1 MKQANFRTRRRTQL
15 LGMGPHLFGAQ
26 GYIAHRRLARRLP
39 EDGERLVTTAELRS
53 FNL

>member
-1 MKQANFRTRRRTQL
+1 MKLANPRTRRRTQL
-15 LGMGPHLFGAQ
+15 LGMTPHIFGSD

-39 EDGERLVTTAELRS
+39 ENGERLVTTAELRS